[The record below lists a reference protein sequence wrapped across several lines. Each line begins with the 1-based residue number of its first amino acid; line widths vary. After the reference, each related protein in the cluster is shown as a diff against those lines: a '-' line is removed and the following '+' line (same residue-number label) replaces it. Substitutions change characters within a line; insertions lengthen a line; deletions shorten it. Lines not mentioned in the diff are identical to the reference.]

1 MSQTIQTLWTNLQ
14 QQFICYRKQSAILV
28 SLCIV
33 LTAMSIGRF
42 SGKEPRRGQ
51 AADSAPAGLISVPT
65 VPSPANNE
73 SNADAT
79 VYPILAHW
87 SEIHATLIRWDLFRG
102 PWQLEPAEDGA
113 PDEDQDGVPDRLDNC
128 PSVPNADQSDRDGD
142 GIGDACAGSV
152 AASAIDGLPLILRG
166 TILRGADR
174 KPMAYINKHVYEEG
188 DTFWV
193 GEHKL
198 KLVSVQ
204 SDRVVVQDEHG
215 ASRTL
220 TRKLE

>member
-33 LTAMSIGRF
+33 LTVLSIGRF

-65 VPSPANNE
+65 VPSPADKE
-73 SNADAT
+73 SNADST

-113 PDEDQDGVPDRLDNC
+113 PDKDQDGVPDRLDNC
-128 PSVPNADQSDRDGD
+128 PSVPNAQQSDRDGD
-142 GIGDACAGSV
+142 GIGDACAGSLEP
-152 AASAIDGLPLILRG
+152 SAINELPLILRG
-166 TILRGADR
+166 TFLRGPDR
-174 KPMAYINKHVYEEG
+174 KPQAYINNQVYELG
-188 DTFWV
+188 DSFWV

-198 KLVSVQ
+198 KLIEVRP
-204 SDRVVVQDEHG
+204 DRVVVQDEQG
-215 ASRTL
+215 AKRTL
-220 TRKLE
+220 AR